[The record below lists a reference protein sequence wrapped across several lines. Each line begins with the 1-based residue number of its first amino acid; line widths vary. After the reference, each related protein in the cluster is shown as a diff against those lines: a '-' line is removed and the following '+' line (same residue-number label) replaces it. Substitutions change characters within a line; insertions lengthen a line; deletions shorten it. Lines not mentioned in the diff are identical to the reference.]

1 MANLEN
7 ALVDQNERVG
17 LPISE
22 NGGFLGTKFNE
33 KVSTEQA
40 LKLSGLD
47 YIVKSEPHSTIEN
60 YRDFY
65 FEHENGKKDYFHSTN
80 KSYKVIQN
88 LDVANFIES
97 MSKDFPSAE
106 WYSMGSVH
114 NDTSVFMQMR
124 VKELDLIL
132 DPNGAND
139 VTEFYLMGRSSHNG
153 RYSLLLGMLMNR
165 LFCSN
170 QLPSLSSNE
179 NLITKKHTD
188 RVFDNVHKSIN
199 VFSMAQN
206 NLKTISGVANK
217 LYSTKA
223 DFGDVQKIFDT
234 LTPMPELKYDK
245 GIETPRSKGSIT
257 QWENKRDLLHDVW
270 QGKTNRGKTMDN
282 LENNGW
288 KVLQT
293 LVELGDKFGGKGDVK
308 ARMTS
313 ELFNNDRQQK
323 RQDWLNGTLNH
334 FELDVKDYVVV

>member
-7 ALVDQNERVG
+7 AVIDQNENIG

-22 NGGFLGTKFNE
+22 NGGFLGTKFNQ

-40 LKLSGLD
+40 LQLSGLD
-47 YIVKSEPHSTIEN
+47 YIVKSEPHSTIPN
-60 YRDFY
+60 YEDFY
-65 FEHENGKKDYFHSTN
+65 FERANGKKDYFHSTN

-88 LDVANFIES
+88 SDVANFMEN
-97 MSKDFPSAE
+97 MSKDFPSSE
-106 WYSMGSVH
+106 WYSMGEVH
-114 NDTSVFMQMR
+114 NGTSVFMQMR
-124 VKELDLIL
+124 VQELDLVL

-139 VTEFYLMGRSSHNG
+139 ITEFYLMGRSSHNG

-199 VFSMAQN
+199 VFKMAQD
-206 NLKTISGVANK
+206 NLKIISGVANK

-223 DFGDVQKIFDT
+223 NYGDTQKIFDT
-234 LTPMPELKYDK
+234 LYPIPELKYDK

-293 LVELGDKFGGKGDVK
+293 LVELGDKFGGKGDTK
-308 ARMTS
+308 QKMTS
-313 ELFNNDRQQK
+313 ELFNSDRQVK
-323 RQDWLNGTLNH
+323 RQNILRDTLNH
-334 FELDVKDYVVV
+334 FELEIKDYIVA

>member
-1 MANLEN
+1 MTLEN
-7 ALVDQNERVG
+7 IQAVDQNENIG
-17 LPISE
+17 LPITE

-33 KVSTEQA
+33 KVSTQQA

-47 YIVKSEPHSTIEN
+47 YTVKSEPHSTIKGYE
-60 YRDFY
+60 DFY
-65 FEHENGKKDYFHSTN
+65 FERENGRKDFFHSTS

-88 LDVANFIES
+88 SDVANFIDDMTSE
-97 MSKDFPSAE
+97 FPSSE

-114 NDTSVFMQMR
+114 NDTTVFMQKR
-124 VKELDLIL
+124 VQELDLIL

-139 VTEFYLMGRSSHNG
+139 VTEFYIMGRSSHNG
-153 RYSLLLGMLMNR
+153 RYSLLLGMLLNR

-170 QLPSLSSNE
+170 QIPSLSSND
-179 NLITKKHTD
+179 NLVAKKHTD
-188 RVFDNVHKSIN
+188 RVFTSVDTSIN
-199 VFSMAQN
+199 VFKMAQS
-206 NLKTISGVANK
+206 NLKSISDVANK

-223 DFGDVQKIFDT
+223 TYQDTLKIFDT
-234 LTPMPELKYDK
+234 MNPLPELKYDK

-282 LENNGW
+282 LENNAW

-293 LVELGDKFGGKGDVK
+293 LVELGDKFGGKGDTK
-308 ARMTS
+308 AKMTS

-323 RQDWLNGTLNH
+323 RNDWLTGTLNH
-334 FELDVKDYVVV
+334 FELSKKDYIIT